1 VLDFQPSLK
10 IQNQY
15 NNKLLEK
22 LIKLR
27 TGCHA
32 SLPLAE
38 KMSADVARF
47 FSPGVIWSKLP
58 KEERSDFLIA
68 NQLYTSFKEYLN
80 LYLEILFESK
90 EANMELQKELIK
102 GQNNYQIYNYFIK
115 MDFRIL
121 LVITPI
127 VFSWIFTVFWLGRWD
142 VFRLTPLGL
151 PKKGVAPFKNYQV
164 WEDSALIPDT
174 GRPAEGYPVF
184 TVRTAAV
191 NALGI
196 QTVFFLGAILAMQFK
211 SY

>member
-1 VLDFQPSLK
+1 
-10 IQNQY
+10 
-15 NNKLLEK
+15 
-22 LIKLR
+22 
-27 TGCHA
+27 
-32 SLPLAE
+32 
-38 KMSADVARF
+38 
-47 FSPGVIWSKLP
+47 
-58 KEERSDFLIA
+58 
-68 NQLYTSFKEYLN
+68 
-80 LYLEILFESK
+80 
-90 EANMELQKELIK
+90 
-102 GQNNYQIYNYFIK
+102 

-127 VFSWIFTVFWLGRWD
+127 IFSWIFTVFWLGKWD

-164 WEDSALIPDT
+164 WDDTALVPAT

-196 QTVFFLGAILAMQFK
+196 PTVFFLGAILAMQFK

>member
-1 VLDFQPSLK
+1 
-10 IQNQY
+10 
-15 NNKLLEK
+15 
-22 LIKLR
+22 
-27 TGCHA
+27 
-32 SLPLAE
+32 
-38 KMSADVARF
+38 
-47 FSPGVIWSKLP
+47 
-58 KEERSDFLIA
+58 
-68 NQLYTSFKEYLN
+68 
-80 LYLEILFESK
+80 
-90 EANMELQKELIK
+90 
-102 GQNNYQIYNYFIK
+102 
-115 MDFRIL
+115 MDFRVL

-196 QTVFFLGAILAMQFK
+196 PTVFFLRCNFGNAVQILLIRYFDGYKILYCWCPLRNCLFLYLILAQKMGCF
-211 SY
+211 